1 MISVGIDVSKEK
13 SMVCML
19 KPGGE
24 VIAPPYELLHT
35 KENVLK
41 LANQIKNFDEET
53 RVVLEDTGHYHWP
66 IVSTLTEQGIFVT
79 TVNALRMKRF
89 CSQDIRGAKTDRKD
103 AIRIAGYGIAYW
115 QELRATPMQ
124 QDLYR
129 ELRALSRQY
138 HQTNALLVSAKV
150 NFGNLMDRTMPG
162 IQKIVRDNRT
172 SNRLLDFAERYY
184 HYGNIVK
191 MGERKFTADFFK
203 WAKKQGYRAH
213 ERLAKNI
220 FAAAQSGIP
229 VLPNSAST
237 KTTVAEV
244 ARLLKAI
251 KVSRDAILTQM
262 ETLAKSLPE
271 FFAIREMNCMGD
283 TLTSLLIAEIGDVR
297 RFHSKH
303 ALIAYSG
310 IDTPPYQSGSFNAT
324 ERHISK
330 RGNKYLRKIG
340 YQIMQ
345 SYIMHRPEGDVIY
358 EYIQK
363 KKAEG
368 KSGKSAMIAGLNKFL
383 RIYYGKVTHIYNEN
397 D

>member
-1 MISVGIDVSKEK
+1 
-13 SMVCML
+13 
-19 KPGGE
+19 
-24 VIAPPYELLHT
+24 
-35 KENVLK
+35 
-41 LANQIKNFDEET
+41 
-53 RVVLEDTGHYHWP
+53 
-66 IVSTLTEQGIFVT
+66 
-79 TVNALRMKRF
+79 MKRF
-89 CSQDIRGAKTDRKD
+89 CSQDIRGAKTDKKD
-103 AIRIAGYGIAYW
+103 AIRIASYGIAYW
-115 QELRATPMQ
+115 QELRPTPMQ
-124 QDLYR
+124 QDVYR
-129 ELRALSRQY
+129 ELRSLSRQY
-138 HQTNALLVSAKV
+138 HQTNSLLVSAKV

-162 IQKIVRDNRT
+162 IKKIVRDNRT
-172 SNRLLDFAERYY
+172 SNRLVDFAERYY
-184 HYGNIVK
+184 HFGNIVK
-191 MGERKFTADFFK
+191 MGERKFEADFFK

-310 IDTPPYQSGSFNAT
+310 IDTPPYEVELSATVLRPVNGAKDQDGEIVPKHDGSVNIYATVKKKNAAVGNIEFSQTVRAEVKNLETPYFISGETAFS
-324 ERHISK
+324 
-330 RGNKYLRKIG
+330 
-340 YQIMQ
+340 
-345 SYIMHRPEGDVIY
+345 PEMAIETGKNFVKALK
-358 EYIQK
+358 EYIG
-363 KKAEG
+363 E
-368 KSGKSAMIAGLNKFL
+368 
-383 RIYYGKVTHIYNEN
+383 
-397 D
+397 